1 MALFLMNDGEYQKLN
16 REEFIEAAARLGVAV
31 ENSSAAGDSA
41 RQADQIVSCLI
52 RDESTRPN
60 AILVSP
66 VREAAL
72 VGAAHRAARLGV
84 GWVLL
89 GRWNSFI
96 NDMREEFPRLPIF
109 CVTADQVEIGRIQ
122 GRQILALMPNGGE
135 LVCICGPLGVS
146 SVTRRLAGL
155 REVLDKKSFHVYHV
169 NSDWTTPGGT
179 NAMNEWLQI
188 FASGKLPDFGVAAH
202 NDEMAMGAKHAL
214 VARARVESGF
224 FAARVPLVG
233 VDGAA
238 GFGQRLIREKAIS
251 ATVIVPP
258 TAGRAIQEVAA
269 MLRSGGSCPE
279 SEVVLAPSS
288 FPNADALTRFEG
300 S

>member
-1 MALFLMNDGEYQKLN
+1 MNDGEYQKMN
-16 REEFIEAAARLGVAV
+16 QQDFVEAAARLGVAV
-31 ENSSAAGDSA
+31 ENYSAAGDSA
-41 RQADQIVSCLI
+41 RQADQIVSCLN
-52 RDESTRPN
+52 RDQSKRPN

-96 NDMREEFPRLPIF
+96 KDMRGEFPRLPIF

-122 GRQILALMPNGGE
+122 GRQILALLPNGGE
-135 LVCICGPLGVS
+135 LVCICGPVGVS

-155 REVLDKKSFHVYHV
+155 REVLDNRSFHVYNV
-169 NSDWTTPGGT
+169 NSDWTTLGGT
-179 NAMNEWLQI
+179 NLMNEWLQI
-188 FASGKLPDFGVAAH
+188 FASGKLPEFGVAAQ
-202 NDEMAMGAKHAL
+202 NDEMAMGARHAL
-214 VARARVESGF
+214 IARARVESGF
-224 FAARVPLVG
+224 LAARVPIVG

-238 GFGQRLIREKAIS
+238 GFGQRLIREESIS

-258 TAGRAIQEVAA
+258 TAGRAIQEVVS
-269 MLRSGGSCPE
+269 MLRSGGPRPE
-279 SEVVLAPSS
+279 SEVVLAPSP
-288 FPNADALTRFEG
+288 FPNANAPTRFE
-300 S
+300 